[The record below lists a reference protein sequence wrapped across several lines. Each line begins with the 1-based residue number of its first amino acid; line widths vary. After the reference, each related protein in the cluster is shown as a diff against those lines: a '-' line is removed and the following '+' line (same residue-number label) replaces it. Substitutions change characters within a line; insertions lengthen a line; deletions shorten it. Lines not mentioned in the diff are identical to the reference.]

1 MKVLSKNSVMEFV
14 KKTAIL
20 WVMIILILILSVIS
34 PSFFRGQNLLNIIKQ
49 ASITGVIG
57 VGMTFVLITGGID
70 LSVGSVMALS
80 GTMAASVAV
89 AEKNMPIALVILVG
103 VGLGALCGLINGIGV
118 SYIGFPPFIM
128 TLGMMTIARGIP
140 LVFTNGTPIFGLS
153 EEFNMIANSRVLGVP
168 SLVIFLVITV
178 LAGHIILSK
187 TVLGRRIYAVGGN
200 EDAARLSGV
209 STAKVKLFVY
219 VFCGILSGIAGILIC
234 SRITSGN
241 GTVAEGYEMNAI
253 SAAVIGGVSMT
264 GGSGNVLGMVVGAMI
279 LTIIQNSFDIM
290 GVNSFYQNIIKGIKK
305 INTIDENGNAVIKTV
320 KQQIDELI
328 EIVNLT
334 NVADKKIGGFS
345 GGMKQRVLL
354 AQALLGDPKILIL
367 DEPTAG
373 LDPKERINI
382 RNYIAELSKDKI
394 ILFATHVVSDI
405 ECIADC
411 VLLLKKGEIIAQGTP
426 IELIEAMSGKV
437 GEIKCC
443 IDEVE
448 MLQNKYKIGNIRQRK
463 EGLALRIVGDEL
475 PEEAVITD
483 SDIDLEDVYLY
494 YFE

>member
-70 LSVGSVMALS
+70 LSVGSV
-80 GTMAASVAV
+80 MAASVAV

-290 GVNSFYQNIIKGIKK
+290 GVNSFYQNIIKGI
-305 INTIDENGNAVIKTV
+305 II
-320 KQQIDELI
+320 
-328 EIVNLT
+328 
-334 NVADKKIGGFS
+334 
-345 GGMKQRVLL
+345 LL
-354 AQALLGDPKILIL
+354 AVFL
-367 DEPTAG
+367 DLRG
-373 LDPKERINI
+373 
-382 RNYIAELSKDKI
+382 
-394 ILFATHVVSDI
+394 
-405 ECIADC
+405 
-411 VLLLKKGEIIAQGTP
+411 KK
-426 IELIEAMSGKV
+426 K
-437 GEIKCC
+437 K
-443 IDEVE
+443 
-448 MLQNKYKIGNIRQRK
+448 N
-463 EGLALRIVGDEL
+463 
-475 PEEAVITD
+475 
-483 SDIDLEDVYLY
+483 
-494 YFE
+494 